1 MEASQ
6 DKQLQLEEICKSYGE
21 LKAVDKVS
29 LTVPTGTF
37 FTLLG
42 PSGCG
47 KTTLLRMIAGL
58 DIQDSGRI
66 ILGGKDISTLPAT
79 QRHINTVFQ
88 SYALF
93 PHLSIYD
100 NVAFGLRARKFPE
113 SDIKKRVEPRLELL
127 GLVEMRDR
135 RPHQLSGGQ
144 KQRVALARALVNEP
158 DVLLLDEPMS
168 ALDAKLRS
176 ELQVEL
182 RKLQQKLGQTFI
194 LVTHDQDEALVVSD
208 TIAVMRHGEVVQSGT
223 PEEVYDYPKSRFV
236 AEFLGAANLLEGTC
250 EGGIFHS
257 QVGTFKLKSIPPW
270 RQGTV
275 AVRPEWLRIHES
287 QPDVNGFPVQVREVI
302 YRGTDF
308 DIWCEPGPIRVRS
321 NTYKHFRVGDRIWL
335 QAAPEDLVALDA

>member
-1 MEASQ
+1 MGTVQ
-6 DKQLQLEEICKSYGE
+6 DKQLQLEGICKSYGE
-21 LKAVDKVS
+21 VRAVDKVS
-29 LTVPTGTF
+29 LSVPAGTF

-66 ILGGKDISTLPAT
+66 LLGGEDISTLPAT
-79 QRHINTVFQ
+79 RRHINTVFQ

-93 PHLSIYD
+93 PHLSIYE
-100 NVAFGLRARKFPE
+100 NVAFGLRARKFAE
-113 SDIKKRVEPRLELL
+113 AEIKKRVEPRLELL
-127 GLVEMRDR
+127 GLVQMRDR

-182 RKLQQKLGQTFI
+182 RKLQRQLGQTFI
-194 LVTHDQDEALVVSD
+194 LVTHDQEEALVVSD
-208 TIAVMRHGEVVQSGT
+208 TIAVMRNGVVVQSGS
-223 PEEVYDYPKSRFV
+223 PEEVYDWPRSRFV
-236 AEFLGAANLLEGTC
+236 AEFLGAANLIEGTC
-250 EGGIFHS
+250 EDGLFHS
-257 QVGTFKLKSIPPW
+257 EVGTFKLKSNPSW
-270 RQGTV
+270 RRGTV
-275 AVRPEWLRIHES
+275 AVRPEWLRIHAS
-287 QPDVNGFPVQVREVI
+287 QPESNGFPAQVREVI

-308 DIWCEPGPIRVRS
+308 DIWCDPGPIRVRS
-321 NTYKHFRVGDRIWL
+321 NTYKHFHVGDRIWL
-335 QAAPEDLVALDA
+335 QAVPEDLVVLDA